1 MPADSAVL
9 TVEYKINLLTVA
21 EGEELIARAKVL
33 RSGKTL
39 KICAADVLVR
49 KGSVETHCA
58 AMLCTGMCLA
68 GKSDQRKQR

>member
-1 MPADSAVL
+1 
-9 TVEYKINLLTVA
+9 
-21 EGEELIARAKVL
+21 
-33 RSGKTL
+33 
-39 KICAADVLVR
+39 VR